1 MCLIT
6 TPKNRST
13 SVRREYDYDAPRPV
27 SNYHGGPQYSHGHH
41 HYSGG
46 GGRSSRTYVRDVRRS
61 SIPAE
66 RVSYRRSGDLAY
78 EPRRS
83 YGGREV
89 DVVRTSRTY
98 VR

>member
-6 TPKNRST
+6 SPKNRNI
-13 SVRREYDYDAPRPV
+13 RREYEYDAPRPV
-27 SNYHGGPQYSHGHH
+27 SNYHGGPHYSHHH
-41 HYSGG
+41 HHSGG
-46 GGRSSRTYVRDVRRS
+46 RNSRTYVRDVRRS

-66 RVSYRRSGDLAY
+66 RVSYRRSGDL
-78 EPRRS
+78 PRRS
-83 YGGREV
+83 FGGREF

>member
-6 TPKNRST
+6 TPRDRNI
-13 SVRREYDYDAPRPV
+13 RREYDYDAPRPV
-27 SNYHGGPQYSHGHH
+27 SNYHGGPNYGR
-41 HYSGG
+41 
-46 GGRSSRTYVRDVRRS
+46 RSSRTYVRDARRS

-66 RVSYRRSGDLAY
+66 RVSYRSSAPRLSY

-83 YGGREV
+83 HGGREV